1 MHVLLLETIAF
12 VGATVHTF
20 QPAPEGGA
28 GAFAEPSVATVLVED
43 GRIRA
48 VGPDVEIPDGARE
61 VDLSGHHLV
70 PGFIDA
76 LTSFDAVHDPLY
88 LSAGVTLVRDAGS
101 PTGQMLLEKSRS
113 MRERHPGPTLH
124 ATSALFASQLSTNP
138 AAFILGPPD
147 TAEDQVNEFMSLV
160 LNSNSRIESVIF
172 DGSLTIEQHGIVC
185 AAAETYGVD
194 AWGPLPTVLPLKVAR
209 AQGQRMLVGLD
220 SLLPQGERFET
231 LPDDYDFGPTVE
243 ALRSG
248 EWRVVPLLLGTGRI
262 LKGAATR
269 VEPPGAVALSPEVRT
284 SWRVDLE
291 TFRILSGSPGLDL
304 ARRSLERQRGLV
316 RQLHAAGVQLV
327 PGTGSPSGFIMPGSG
342 LVDELE
348 EWVRAG
354 VKPAEA
360 LSLVT
365 ARASDALGHPDESGR
380 IAPGLSANMVALTSD
395 PRESVQALREPAMV
409 VLRGEVRSREMLDEA
424 VADLISRQ
432 EMAAA
437 ARASRLELAAPPMPE
452 GELVVDGQANLTAY
466 GYRTAVERYQA
477 VRMAENVV
485 AYGARIRVL
494 PTADLPAKEL
504 LMLQVMKGGL
514 VQRFLVTLDELD
526 ADGNPARE
534 NPEFPAFSAR
544 GSLVAETGALGVERL
559 RDGLPVASVRT
570 EEPIAFIE
578 GSSIL
583 SGLIAAR
590 HCPEGFSYV
599 LQFDPAFMEPVVDRA
614 LMAVSV
620 EDGRFTLQDSRGIRV
635 FGFGEGGEFLFG
647 ARAENGGRL
656 DFEPAAPETPEQAK
670 GVVSRMRL
678 EPARVFRGDPKTWNK
693 ASSAEASAGKGGDG
707 GVGDR

>member
-20 QPAPEGGA
+20 QPAPDGGA
-28 GAFAEPSVATVLVED
+28 GAFAEPAVATVLVED
-43 GRIRA
+43 GQIRA
-48 VGPDVEIPDGARE
+48 VGPDVEIPEGARE

-194 AWGPLPTVLPLKVAR
+194 AWGPLPTVLPIKVAR
-209 AQGQRMLVGLD
+209 AQGQRTLVGLD

-231 LPDDYDFGPTVE
+231 LPDDYDFGPMVE

-248 EWRVVPLLLGTGRI
+248 GWRVVPLLLGTGRI

-269 VEPPGAVALSPEVRT
+269 VEPPAAAALSPEVRT

-354 VKPAEA
+354 VTPAEA

-365 ARASDALGHPDESGR
+365 ACASDALGHPDESGR

-395 PRESVQALREPAMV
+395 PRDSVQALREPAMV

-432 EMAAA
+432 EMAAT

-614 LMAVSV
+614 LMAVSL

-670 GVVSRMRL
+670 DVVSRMRL
-678 EPARVFRGDPKTWNK
+678 EPARVFRGDPKAWNK

>member
-43 GRIRA
+43 GQIRA
-48 VGPDVEIPDGARE
+48 VGPDIEIPEGARE

-124 ATSALFASQLSTNP
+124 ATSARFASQLSTNP
-138 AAFILGPPD
+138 AAFVLGPPD
-147 TAEDQVNEFMSLV
+147 TAEEQVNEFMSLV

-172 DGSLTIEQHGIVC
+172 DGSLTIEQHGLVC

-194 AWGPLPTVLPLKVAR
+194 AWGPLPTVLPIKVAR
-209 AQGQRMLVGLD
+209 AHGQRTLVGLD

-231 LPDDYDFGPTVE
+231 LPDDYDFGPFVQE
-243 ALRSG
+243 LRAG

-262 LKGAATR
+262 LKGSATR
-269 VEPPGAVALSPEVRT
+269 VEPPAAAALSPEVRT

-348 EWVRAG
+348 EWIRAG
-354 VKPAEA
+354 VSPAEA
-360 LSLVT
+360 LALVT
-365 ARASDALGHPDESGR
+365 ARASDALGYPDESGR

-395 PRESVQALREPAMV
+395 PTESVQALREPALV
-409 VLRGEVRSREMLDEA
+409 VLRGEVRSREALDAA
-424 VADLISRQ
+424 VADLIFRQ
-432 EMAAA
+432 ENAAA
-437 ARASRLELAAPPMPE
+437 ARASRLELAAPPMPD

-477 VRMAENVV
+477 VRMAEDVV

-526 ADGNPARE
+526 SDGNPERE
-534 NPEFPAFSAR
+534 NAEFPAFSAR

-614 LMAVSV
+614 LMAVSL

-656 DFEPAAPETPEQAK
+656 DFEPAAPETPEQATA
-670 GVVSRMRL
+670 VVSRMRL
-678 EPARVFRGDPKTWNK
+678 DPARVFRGDPKAWNK
-693 ASSAEASAGKGGDG
+693 ASSAEASASTSGEGGPG
-707 GVGDR
+707 NR

>member
-20 QPAPEGGA
+20 QPAPDGGA
-28 GAFAEPSVATVLVED
+28 GAFAEPAVATVLVED
-43 GRIRA
+43 GQIRA

-194 AWGPLPTVLPLKVAR
+194 AWGPLPAVLPIKVAR
-209 AQGQRMLVGLD
+209 AQGQRTLVGLD

-231 LPDDYDFGPTVE
+231 LPDDYDFGPMVE
-243 ALRSG
+243 TLRSG

-269 VEPPGAVALSPEVRT
+269 VEPPAAAALSPEVRT

-354 VKPAEA
+354 VTPAEA

-409 VLRGEVRSREMLDEA
+409 VLRGEVRSRGMLDEA
-424 VADLISRQ
+424 VSGLISRQ

-437 ARASRLELAAPPMPE
+437 ARASRLELAAPPMPD

-466 GYRTAVERYQA
+466 GYRTAVERYRA
-477 VRMAENVV
+477 VRMAENVL

-614 LMAVSV
+614 LMAVSL

-670 GVVSRMRL
+670 DVVSRMRL
-678 EPARVFRGDPKTWNK
+678 EPARVFRGDPKAWNK

>member
-20 QPAPEGGA
+20 QPAPEGAA
-28 GAFAEPSVATVLVED
+28 GVFADPTVATVLVED
-43 GRIRA
+43 GKITA
-48 VGPDVEIPDGARE
+48 VGPEVEVPEGARE
-61 VDLSGHHLV
+61 IDLSGLHLV
-70 PGFIDA
+70 PGLIDA

-138 AAFILGPPD
+138 AAFVLGPPD
-147 TAEDQVNEFMSLV
+147 TAEEQVNEFMSLV

-172 DGSLTIEQHGIVC
+172 DGSLTIEQHGLVC

-194 AWGPLPTVLPLKVAR
+194 AWGPLPVVLPLRLAR
-209 AQGQRMLVGLD
+209 AQGQRTLVGLD
-220 SLLPQGERFET
+220 SLLPPGQRFET
-231 LPDDYDFGPTVE
+231 LPEDFDFGPLVE
-243 ALRSG
+243 DLRAG

-262 LKGAATR
+262 LKGAATK
-269 VEPPGAVALSPEVRT
+269 VEPPGAAALSPEVRT

-291 TFRILSGSPGLDL
+291 TFRILSGSAGLDL
-304 ARRSLERQRGLV
+304 ARLSLERQRRLV
-316 RQLHAAGVQLV
+316 RELHAAGVQLV

-354 VKPAEA
+354 VSPAEA
-360 LSLVT
+360 LGLVT
-365 ARASDALGHPDESGR
+365 ARASDALGHPEESGR
-380 IAPGLSANMVALTSD
+380 IAPGLSANMIALTAD
-395 PRESVQALREPAMV
+395 PRESIQALRDPAV
-409 VLRGEVRSREMLDEA
+409 VVVRGAVRSRESLDGA
-424 VADLISRQ
+424 VEELIARQ
-432 EMAAA
+432 EAAAA
-437 ARASRLELAAPPMPE
+437 ARVSRLELDAPPMPE
-452 GELVVDGQANLTAY
+452 GELVVDGQANLSAY

-477 VRMAENVV
+477 VRMAEDVV

-504 LMLQVMKGGL
+504 MTLQVMKGGL
-514 VQRFLVTLDELD
+514 VQRFLVTLDELGP
-526 ADGNPARE
+526 DGEPVRE
-534 NPEFPAFSAR
+534 NAEFPAFSAR

-559 RDGLPVASVRT
+559 RDGLPAGSLRT

-590 HCPEGFSYV
+590 HCPEGFSFV

-614 LMAVSV
+614 LLTVSP

-635 FGFGEGGEFLFG
+635 FGFGEGGAFLFG
-647 ARAENGGRL
+647 ARAESGGRL
-656 DFEPAAPETPEQAK
+656 DFEPDPPVTPEQAK
-670 GVVSRMRL
+670 AVVSTMRL
-678 EPARVFRGDPKTWNK
+678 DPARVFRGDPANWNK
-693 ASSAEASAGKGGDG
+693 ASSTEASAGASKKGAEG
-707 GVGDR
+707 GR

>member
-1 MHVLLLETIAF
+1 MHALLLETIAF

-20 QPAPEGGA
+20 QPAPDGA
-28 GAFAEPSVATVLVED
+28 AGVFAEPSVATVLVED

-48 VGPDVEIPDGARE
+48 VGPEVEIPEGARE
-61 VDLSGHHLV
+61 VDLSGLHLV
-70 PGFIDA
+70 PGLIDA

-88 LSAGVTLVRDAGS
+88 LSAGVTLVRDGGS

-138 AAFILGPPD
+138 AAFVLGPPD
-147 TAEDQVNEFMSLV
+147 TAEEQVNEFMTLV
-160 LNSNSRIESVIF
+160 LNSNSRIESVVF
-172 DGSLTIEQHGIVC
+172 DDSLTIEQHGLVC

-194 AWGPLPTVLPLKVAR
+194 AWGPLPAVLPLKVAR
-209 AQGQRMLVGLD
+209 AQGQRTLVGLD
-220 SLLPQGERFET
+220 SLLPQGQRFET
-231 LPDDYDFGPTVE
+231 LPDDFDFGPIVE
-243 ALRSG
+243 DLRAG

-269 VEPPGAVALSPEVRT
+269 AEPPAAAALAPEVRT

-316 RQLHAAGVQLV
+316 RQLHDAGVQLV

-354 VKPAEA
+354 VSPAEA
-360 LSLVT
+360 LALVT
-365 ARASDALGHPDESGR
+365 ARASDALGRPDESGR
-380 IAPGLSANMVALTSD
+380 IAAGLSANMIALTSD
-395 PRESVQALREPAMV
+395 PRESIEALRDPALV
-409 VLRGEVRSREMLDEA
+409 VLRGEVRTREVLDEA
-424 VADLISRQ
+424 VEDLIARQ
-432 EMAAA
+432 EAAAA
-437 ARASRLELAAPPMPE
+437 ARVSRLELEAPPMPE
-452 GELVVDGQANLTAY
+452 GELVVDGQANLSAY
-466 GYRTAVERYQA
+466 GYRTAVERYRA
-477 VRMAENVV
+477 VQLAEDVV

-504 LMLQVMKGGL
+504 VLLQVMKGGL
-514 VQRFLVTLDELD
+514 VQRFLVTLDELGP
-526 ADGNPARE
+526 DGDTVRE
-534 NPEFPAFSAR
+534 DPEFPAFSAR

-559 RDGLPVASVRT
+559 RDGVPVASVRT

-635 FGFGEGGEFLFG
+635 FGFGEGGAFLFG
-647 ARAENGGRL
+647 ARAESGGRL
-656 DFEPAAPETPEQAK
+656 DFEPAPAETPEQARA
-670 GVVSRMRL
+670 VVSRMRL
-678 EPARVFRGDPKTWNK
+678 DPARVFRGDPETWNK
-693 ASSAEASAGKGGDG
+693 ASSAEASARTGEPEVGGD
-707 GVGDR
+707 R

>member
-20 QPAPEGGA
+20 QPAPEGA
-28 GAFAEPSVATVLVED
+28 AAAFAEPSVATVLVED
-43 GRIRA
+43 GKITA
-48 VGPDVEIPDGARE
+48 VGPDVEVPEDARE
-61 VDLSGHHLV
+61 VDLSGLHLV
-70 PGFIDA
+70 PGLIDA

-88 LSAGVTLVRDAGS
+88 LSAGVTLVRDGGS

-138 AAFILGPPD
+138 AAFVLGPPD
-147 TAEDQVNEFMSLV
+147 TAEEQVNEFMSLV
-160 LNSNSRIESVIF
+160 LNSNSRIESVVF
-172 DGSLTIEQHGIVC
+172 DDSLTIEQHGLVC

-194 AWGPLPTVLPLKVAR
+194 AWGPLPVVLPLKVAR
-209 AQGQRMLVGLD
+209 AQGQRTLVGLD

-231 LPDDYDFGPTVE
+231 LPDDFDFGPIVE
-243 ALRSG
+243 GLRSG

-262 LKGAATR
+262 LRGAATR
-269 VEPPGAVALSPEVRT
+269 VEPPAAAALSPEVRT

-354 VKPAEA
+354 VSPAEA
-360 LSLVT
+360 LALAT
-365 ARASDALGHPDESGR
+365 ARASDALGHPEESGR
-380 IAPGLSANMVALTSD
+380 IAPGLSANMIALTAD
-395 PRESVQALREPAMV
+395 PRESIEALRAPAVV
-409 VLRGEVRSREMLDEA
+409 VLRGEVRTRDLLDGA
-424 VADLISRQ
+424 VEDLIARQ
-432 EMAAA
+432 EAAAA
-437 ARASRLELAAPPMPE
+437 ARVSRLELEAPPMPE
-452 GELVVDGQANLTAY
+452 GELVVDGQANLSAY

-477 VRMAENVV
+477 VRMAEDVV
-485 AYGARIRVL
+485 AYGARIRIL
-494 PTADLPAKEL
+494 PTADLPEKEL
-504 LMLQVMKGGL
+504 VLLQVMKGGL
-514 VQRFLVTLDELD
+514 VQRFLLTLDELGP
-526 ADGNPARE
+526 DGEPVRE
-534 NPEFPAFSAR
+534 NTEFPAFSAR

-559 RDGLPVASVRT
+559 RDGLPVATVRT

-635 FGFGEGGEFLFG
+635 FGFGEGGAFLFG

-656 DFEPAAPETPEQAK
+656 DFEPAAPETPEQAEA
-670 GVVSRMRL
+670 VVSTMRL
-678 EPARVFRGDPKTWNK
+678 DPARVFRGDPERWNK
-693 ASSAEASAGKGGDG
+693 ASSTEASAGTGAKGGE
-707 GVGDR
+707 GDR

>member
-20 QPAPEGGA
+20 QPAPDGGA
-28 GAFAEPSVATVLVED
+28 GAFAEPAVATVLVED
-43 GRIRA
+43 GQIRA

-194 AWGPLPTVLPLKVAR
+194 AWGPLPAVLPIKVAR
-209 AQGQRMLVGLD
+209 AQGQRTLVGLD

-231 LPDDYDFGPTVE
+231 LPDDYDFGPMVE
-243 ALRSG
+243 TLRSG

-269 VEPPGAVALSPEVRT
+269 VEPPAAAALSPEVRT

-354 VKPAEA
+354 VTPAEA

-466 GYRTAVERYQA
+466 GYRTAVERYRA
-477 VRMAENVV
+477 VRMAENVL

-614 LMAVSV
+614 LMAVSL

-670 GVVSRMRL
+670 DVVSRMRL
-678 EPARVFRGDPKTWNK
+678 EPARVFRGDPKAWNK